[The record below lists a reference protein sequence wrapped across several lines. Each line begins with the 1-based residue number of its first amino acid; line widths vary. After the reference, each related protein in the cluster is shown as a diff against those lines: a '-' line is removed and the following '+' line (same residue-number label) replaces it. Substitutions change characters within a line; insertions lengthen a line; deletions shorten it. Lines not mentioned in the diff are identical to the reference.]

1 MGNFQPC
8 MMIKNLEPPIN
19 HADQF
24 LFFLELKSFNHIST
38 DVRLQSKAKAL
49 ATRSGTI
56 FVQIDPT
63 PNSRTQ
69 AAHS

>member
-1 MGNFQPC
+1 MGN
-8 MMIKNLEPPIN
+8 KNSFSFELSWMCQ
-19 HADQF
+19 DGF
-24 LFFLELKSFNHIST
+24 FFLELKSFIHIST